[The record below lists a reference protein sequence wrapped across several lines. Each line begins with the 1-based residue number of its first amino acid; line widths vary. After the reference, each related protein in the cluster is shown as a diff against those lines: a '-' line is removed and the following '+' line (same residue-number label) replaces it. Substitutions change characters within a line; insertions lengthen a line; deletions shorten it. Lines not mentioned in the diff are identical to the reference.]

1 MNKLNALKS
10 LDTLIQYYIKS
21 FPEENAATKM
31 LDFYRNVPNCFQK
44 DNQIG
49 HFTGSAWVVS
59 PDRKQIL
66 MTHHKKLNM
75 WLQLGGHAD
84 GSEDLINVAMREAKE
99 ESGFENF
106 ILVSDKIFDL
116 DIHEIPATS
125 ADTKHIH
132 YDVRFLLEADPEN
145 NEIIISDES
154 HDVRWIHLDE
164 VLKRNSEDSMKRMV
178 HKTIDLK

>member
-1 MNKLNALKS
+1 MKS

-145 NEIIISDES
+145 NEIIISEES

-164 VLKRNSEDSMKRMV
+164 VLNRNSEDSMKRMV